1 MSSQSTSIRFVE
13 WVAESIKALNVLPPN
28 AVFCA
33 YGRDLAKT
41 IAENISK
48 LNISCALSLPML
60 SQVSPD
66 DSESYRIEVTV
77 VIECNTTLSSV
88 DSYAAAES
96 MLAALKGQQFED
108 AASDW
113 AYYRTSVSKLTHK
126 STAGKAIHTLTVSAL
141 VNI

>member
-1 MSSQSTSIRFVE
+1 ME
-13 WVAESIKALNVLPPN
+13 WVAESIKDLNVLTPY

-41 IAENISK
+41 IAENLSK
-48 LNISCALSLPML
+48 LNISCAISLPAL

-77 VIECNTTLSSV
+77 VIECNTTLSHA
-88 DSYAAAES
+88 DSFAAAEAI
-96 MLAALKGQQFED
+96 LAALKGQQFED

-113 AYYRTSVSKLTHK
+113 VYYRTSVSKLTHK
-126 STAGKAIHTLTVSAL
+126 STAGKAIHTLTVSAP